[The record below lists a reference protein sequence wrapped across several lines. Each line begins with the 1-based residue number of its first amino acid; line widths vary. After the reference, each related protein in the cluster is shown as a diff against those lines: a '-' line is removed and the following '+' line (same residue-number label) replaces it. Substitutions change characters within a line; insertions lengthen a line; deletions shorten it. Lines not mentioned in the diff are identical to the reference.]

1 MNILHLNNLYML
13 RRCMQ
18 AAILFKILT
27 CQPTWY
33 IRGVVPGLPERPE
46 IVRLRTMSTVLALI
60 ISAHSPWNLIVFDL
74 TLSRCIWHSI
84 VRMKY
89 YWRLWRHIAIV
100 RCLHSSHVFAN
111 LVWSLVASL
120 YVRPSCHCQRSTFVT
135 WFWKSCLKLCSLLV
149 CSSFMSCQ
157 RIVSFNNGCWL
168 FVQASNMQYIWNSQ
182 NF

>member
-1 MNILHLNNLYML
+1 MSAHVIHSRCRSRLAGKARDCAIANN
-13 RRCMQ
+13 
-18 AAILFKILT
+18 
-27 CQPTWY
+27 
-33 IRGVVPGLPERPE
+33 EH
-46 IVRLRTMSTVLALI
+46 VLALI

-157 RIVSFNNGCWL
+157 GLCHSTMAADSLFKRQTCNIYGTVKTSSWRNTNQPVSTVL
-168 FVQASNMQYIWNSQ
+168 
-182 NF
+182 